1 MTEGPP
7 ISYLVHH
14 LVQAPP
20 GIREQSV
27 PGNSPGQTTA
37 AMVSDLFYDMGGLLF
52 IQQTAREF
60 FTLNANADPNLFH
73 LIRVVCYILED
84 RWFFAYYQQDPKA
97 RIADKVK
104 PLIFGGLKELAQV
117 QKAGFFLDD
126 AEGREEICRRVLRVL
141 ELLPQGETREQAA
154 DRFTAL
160 DSVERSALVKK
171 TREAQRRAME
181 IRKEMA
187 RRQAEEAASKMSRE

>member
-1 MTEGPP
+1 MIEGLPV
-7 ISYLVHH
+7 SYLVHR

-20 GIREQSV
+20 GIREQPV

-37 AMVSDLFYDMGGLLF
+37 AMVSDLFYDLGGSLF
-52 IQQTAREF
+52 TQQSAREF
-60 FTLNANADPNLFH
+60 FTINANADPNLFH

-84 RWFFAYYQQDPKA
+84 PWFLAYYQQDPKA
-97 RIADKVK
+97 RVAEKLK
-104 PLIFGGLKELAQV
+104 PFIFGGLKELAGV

-141 ELLPQGETREQAA
+141 DLLPQGETREQAA
-154 DRFTAL
+154 DRLTAL
-160 DSVERSALVKK
+160 DSVERSALVRK
-171 TREAQRRAME
+171 TREAQRRALE